1 MKRFS
6 VLLVVVAFLIPL
18 VVYGLNGNFD
28 RSSADKGLELE
39 TPRLS
44 FASSDLPSDEPEPP
58 LLPPTDE
65 SQLPHKMDFFP
76 SPEGFKGIIKEI
88 DLQNLTFILSDV
100 TFFNPRTNMQETG
113 DFLIHTQLHT
123 TFLHN
128 LSPMTGLA
136 HLTQGMEVVCQGKK
150 TNFDTKA
157 MEETE
162 FVYSGRYHEEGQKTH
177 APFAGMVYQVDR
189 SNNAL
194 IVSGLLFPY
203 HLVPDLY
210 TIKIAPGTSCRKL
223 VPGEPFTSD
232 LPNGNIPESFTEGMF
247 IQGSAEVFYGDDFC
261 TAVEIT
267 FEIKN

>member
-28 RSSADKGLELE
+28 RSFADKGLELE

-44 FASSDLPSDEPEPP
+44 FASSDLPSDESEPP
-58 LLPPTDE
+58 HILPHE
-65 SQLPHKMDFFP
+65 EAQLPRRLEVFP
-76 SPEGFKGIIKEI
+76 APEGFKGTIKEI
-88 DLQNLTFILSDV
+88 DRQNLTFILSDV
-100 TFFNPRTNMQETG
+100 SFFNPRTNMQETG

-157 MEETE
+157 MEETD
-162 FVYSGRYHEEGQKTH
+162 FVHSGRYHEEGEKTH
-177 APFAGMVYQVDR
+177 IPFAGMVSQVDR

-194 IVSGLLFPY
+194 IVEGFIFPH
-203 HLVPDLY
+203 HLVQNPY
-210 TIKIAPGTSCRKL
+210 IIKITSNAFCRKL
-223 VPGEPFTSD
+223 ILGETFTSD
-232 LPNGNIPESFTEGMF
+232 LPNGSIPENFIDGMF
-247 IQGSAEVFYGDDFC
+247 IQGMAEVSYGNDFC
-261 TAVEIT
+261 SALDIT
-267 FEIKN
+267 FIFEN